1 MNAFVFPSG
10 TANTAFR
17 SEQVHSLQG
26 KLKARFEKIFHGFGA
41 NQLGRTSRMMS
52 EANTPDKTRWMSGS
66 RRSLLAA
73 LLTLVPG
80 AAWFTVASSAA
91 ELNSRDMILLDRLT
105 WGINASSAA
114 HLQAVGT
121 ERWLAEQLHPASTA
135 ALPEAVRAQIE
146 AMPDVHKPAFDVA
159 AAFEQQAKSANQ
171 LADPEQKKAA
181 QQANQQAMNERA
193 KQAAARTILRALYAP
208 DQLRERMTWF
218 WFNHFNVHQH
228 KANLRIL
235 IGDYEDHA
243 IRAHALGK
251 FRYLLAAT
259 LHHPAMLR
267 YLDNAD
273 NSAGHLNENY
283 AREIME
289 LHTMGV
295 GAGYAQSDVEALA
308 RILTGVGIDL
318 KPEDPKLKPELQSQ
332 LFREGAFEFNPAR
345 HDYSDKMFLGHAI
358 KGRGLAEVDE
368 ALDILCR
375 HPATARHLALEI
387 TTYFISDTPP
397 EALVQKLA
405 QVFQASDG
413 DIAAVLTAMVH
424 APEFAASLKPGARFK
439 DPVQYIFSAVRLAYD
454 DKVIL
459 NTLPV
464 QSWLNRLSEGL
475 FNHDTPD
482 GYAMNSAS
490 WNGPG
495 QMMLRFEIARQIGSG
510 SSGLFKPDVPNAAD
524 QPAFPLIQNALY
536 FNGLRQTLGP
546 GTLAALDQAIS
557 PQDWNTLF
565 LSSPEFMR

>member
-1 MNAFVFPSG
+1 
-10 TANTAFR
+10 
-17 SEQVHSLQG
+17 
-26 KLKARFEKIFHGFGA
+26 
-41 NQLGRTSRMMS
+41 MMS
-52 EANTPDKTRWMSGS
+52 DVKASSKYRRSGS
-66 RRSLLAA
+66 RWSIWAGLFG
-73 LLTLVPG
+73 LVPAFAG
-80 AAWFTVASSAA
+80 LVVASHAA
-91 ELNSRDMILLDRLT
+91 ELNPRDMILLDRLT

-121 ERWLAEQLHPASTA
+121 ERWLEEQLHPASNA
-135 ALPEAVRAQIE
+135 ALPDAVRAQIE
-146 AMPDVHKPAFDVA
+146 AMPDVHKFPFDIA
-159 AAFEQQAKSANQ
+159 AAFDQQARSANQ
-171 LADPEQKKAA
+171 VADPEQKKAA
-181 QQANQQAMNERA
+181 QQVYQQAMNDRA
-193 KQAAARTILRALYAP
+193 KQAAARTILRALYSR

-218 WFNHFNVHQH
+218 WFNHFNVHQY
-228 KANLRIL
+228 KANIRIL
-235 IGDYEDHA
+235 VGDYEDRA
-243 IRAHALGK
+243 IRPYALGK
-251 FRYLLAAT
+251 FRDLLVAT

-273 NSAGHLNENY
+273 NAAGHLNENY

-295 GAGYAQSDVEALA
+295 GSGYAQSDVEALA

-332 LFREGAFEFNPAR
+332 LVREGAFEFNPAR
-345 HDYSDKMFLGHAI
+345 HDYSDKMFLGHPI

-375 HPATARHLALEI
+375 HPATALHLSRQIA
-387 TTYFISDTPP
+387 TYFISDNPP
-397 EALVQKLA
+397 ESLVQKMA
-405 QVFQASDG
+405 QTFKATDG
-413 DIAAVLTAMVH
+413 DIAAVLSTMVR
-424 APEFAASLKPGARFK
+424 APEFTASLKPGSKFK

-459 NTLPV
+459 NTSPV

-524 QPAFPLIQNALY
+524 QPAFPLIQNSLY
-536 FNGLRQTLGP
+536 FSGLRQTLGP
-546 GTLAALDQAIS
+546 GTLAALDQAVS

>member
-1 MNAFVFPSG
+1 
-10 TANTAFR
+10 
-17 SEQVHSLQG
+17 
-26 KLKARFEKIFHGFGA
+26 
-41 NQLGRTSRMMS
+41 MMS
-52 EANTPDKTRWMSGS
+52 EAEAVRKYRWPTGPRWSM
-66 RRSLLAA
+66 LAA
-73 LLTLVPG
+73 LLALVPVL
-80 AAWFTVASSAA
+80 AIFTVASHAA
-91 ELNSRDMILLDRLT
+91 ELNPRDMILLDRLT

-114 HLQAVGT
+114 HLQAIGT
-121 ERWLAEQLHPASTA
+121 ERWLAEQLHPAPNA
-135 ALPEAVRAQIE
+135 ALPAAVRAQIE
-146 AMPDVHKPAFDVA
+146 AMPDVHKFPFDIAMAFD
-159 AAFEQQAKSANQ
+159 QQAKSANQ
-171 LADPEQKKAA
+171 VADPDQKKAA
-181 QQANQQAMNERA
+181 QQVYQQAMNDRA
-193 KQAAARTILRALYAP
+193 KQAAARTILRALYSP

-218 WFNHFNVHQH
+218 WFNHFNVHQY
-228 KANLRIL
+228 KANIRIL
-235 IGDYEDHA
+235 VGDYEDRA
-243 IRAHALGK
+243 IRSYALGK
-251 FRYLLAAT
+251 FRDLLAAT

-273 NSAGHLNENY
+273 NASGHLNENY

-295 GAGYAQSDVEALA
+295 GSGYAQSDVEALA

-345 HDYSDKMFLGHAI
+345 HDYSDKMFLGHPI

-368 ALDILCR
+368 AIDILCR
-375 HPATARHLALEI
+375 HPATALHLSRQIA
-387 TTYFISDTPP
+387 TYFVSDNPP
-397 EALVQKLA
+397 ESLVQKMA
-405 QVFQASDG
+405 QTFRTTDG
-413 DIAAVLTAMVH
+413 DIAAVLSTMVH
-424 APEFAASLKPGARFK
+424 APEFNASLKPGAKFK
-439 DPVQYIFSAVRLAYD
+439 DPAQYIFSAVRLAYD

-459 NTLPV
+459 NTAPV

-482 GYAMNSAS
+482 GYAMISAS

-536 FNGLRQTLGP
+536 FNGLRQTLGT